1 LHLLIVKYN
10 NSEKRLTK
18 FVHYPD
24 FIAVTTS
31 GKILLLETKGDDR
44 DNSDSSAKCCLGNK
58 WAELAGKNF
67 RYFML
72 FDKASVEGAYTLD
85 KAKELIRQL

>member
-1 LHLLIVKYN
+1 VKYN

-31 GKILLLETKGDDR
+31 GKILLLETKG
-44 DNSDSSAKCCLGNK
+44 NK
-58 WAELAGKNF
+58 WAELAGKNS

-85 KAKELIRQL
+85 KVKELIRQL